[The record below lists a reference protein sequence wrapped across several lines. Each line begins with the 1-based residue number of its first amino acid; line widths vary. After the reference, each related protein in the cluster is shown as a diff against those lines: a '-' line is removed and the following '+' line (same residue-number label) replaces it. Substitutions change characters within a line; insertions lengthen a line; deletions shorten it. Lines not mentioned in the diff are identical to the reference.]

1 MLKKV
6 LSIILAGI
14 LLLTLTSCST
24 ELSETAKTSG
34 NEVTVSQT
42 TSVTSDQQKKEEIED
57 AEDTTAADSEI
68 VTENSDTT
76 SQTDDTVPETTEKKE
91 PVKTESKPPQTATT
105 QTEKPKPN
113 TEKATTTTTSKETA
127 DDEVAEEKPIET
139 DQTNPQSVPLPSTTE
154 IEQKVAEYINQYRV
168 AQGNT
173 SAVVLPGLTKVARY
187 RANQL
192 ITNFAHINGRSVCAE
207 LKYGRYVDL
216 TEYGLPES
224 DNYYEGYDREA
235 ICKGDWSGTA
245 DQIAKRIAEGF
256 KNSSKHWE
264 YVGASEYGYL
274 AVGITYNSANKT
286 WYGCICM
293 SMENYGG

>member
-1 MLKKV
+1 
-6 LSIILAGI
+6 
-14 LLLTLTSCST
+14 
-24 ELSETAKTSG
+24 
-34 NEVTVSQT
+34 
-42 TSVTSDQQKKEEIED
+42 
-57 AEDTTAADSEI
+57 
-68 VTENSDTT
+68 
-76 SQTDDTVPETTEKKE
+76 
-91 PVKTESKPPQTATT
+91 
-105 QTEKPKPN
+105 
-113 TEKATTTTTSKETA
+113 
-127 DDEVAEEKPIET
+127 
-139 DQTNPQSVPLPSTTE
+139 
-154 IEQKVAEYINQYRV
+154 
-168 AQGNT
+168 
-173 SAVVLPGLTKVARY
+173 
-187 RANQL
+187 
-192 ITNFAHINGRSVCAE
+192 TNFAHINGRSVCAE

>member
-1 MLKKV
+1 MLKKL

-14 LLLTLTSCST
+14 LLLTLTACSR
-24 ELSETAKTSG
+24 ELCETAKSSG
-34 NEVTVSQT
+34 DELTVSQT
-42 TSVTSDQQKKEEIED
+42 ISVTSDQQKKEEKEETD
-57 AEDTTAADSEI
+57 DTTDVHSEK

-76 SQTDDTVPETTEKKE
+76 SQTEVRVPETTEKKE
-91 PVKTESKPPQTATT
+91 PVKTESKPPQTTTT

-113 TEKATTTTTSKETA
+113 TEKTTTTTTPKETTT
-127 DDEVAEEKPIET
+127 DNVVEEKPIET
-139 DQTNPQSVPLPSTTE
+139 DQTNPQTVPVPSTTE
-154 IEQKVAEYINQYRV
+154 IEQKVAELINQYRV

-256 KNSSKHWE
+256 KNSSKHWA

-286 WYGCICM
+286 WYGCICV

>member
-14 LLLTLTSCST
+14 LLITLTACST
-24 ELSETAKTSG
+24 GLSETVNTSG
-34 NEVTVSQT
+34 DEVTVSQT
-42 TSVTSDQQKKEEIED
+42 AGVTSDQQKKEEIED
-57 AEDTTAADSEI
+57 ADDTTDVHSEI

-76 SQTDDTVPETTEKKE
+76 SQTEGTVPETTENTE
-91 PVKTESKPPQTATT
+91 SVKTESKPPQTTTT
-105 QTEKPKPN
+105 QTDTPKPN
-113 TEKATTTTTSKETA
+113 TEKTTTTTTQKETTT
-127 DDEVAEEKPIET
+127 DNVVEEKPIET
-139 DQTNPQSVPLPSTTE
+139 DQTNTQTVPVPSTTE

-207 LKYGRYVDL
+207 LQYGRYVDL